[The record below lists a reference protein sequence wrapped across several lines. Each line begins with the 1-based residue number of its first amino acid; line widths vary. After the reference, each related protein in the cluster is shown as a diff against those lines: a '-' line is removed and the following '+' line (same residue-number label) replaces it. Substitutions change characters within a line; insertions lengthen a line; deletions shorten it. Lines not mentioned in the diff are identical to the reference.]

1 MVRGCAALRY
11 TAGASAFAEGIMT
24 NGDFDTSDL
33 PVLDLLRARNA
44 MTVSE
49 LASALNVTATAV
61 RQRLT
66 RLLAQEHVE
75 RTATKNGR
83 GRPKHYYRLTE
94 RGLRKAGSNFA
105 DLAVVLWEEV
115 RRIDDPEIRK
125 GLLQRIAKRMAGLY
139 ADKIEGPTLQQK
151 LDSLTE
157 LFAER
162 HLPLDILQ
170 SGSLPVLK
178 ATACPYPD
186 LADHDRSI
194 CAMERM
200 LISELLGTEVRLA
213 SCRHE
218 GEGSCTFELNMR
230 SRI

>member
-1 MVRGCAALRY
+1 MS
-11 TAGASAFAEGIMT
+11 TD
-24 NGDFDTSDL
+24 DFVTSDL
-33 PVLDLLRARNA
+33 PVLDLLRSREA

-49 LASALNVTATAV
+49 LAAALNVTATAV

-66 RLLAQEHVE
+66 RLLAQKHVE
-75 RTATKNGR
+75 RSAASSGR

-94 RGLRKAGSNFA
+94 QGLRRAGSNFA

-125 GLLQRIAKRMAGLY
+125 GLLQRIAKRMAVLY
-139 ADKIEGPTLQQK
+139 ANKIEGNTLQQK
-151 LDSLTE
+151 LDALSR

-162 HLPLDILQ
+162 RLPLDIIQ
-170 SGSLPVLK
+170 SGDLPVLK

-186 LADHDRSI
+186 LADQDRSI

-200 LISELLGTEVRLA
+200 LISELLGTDVRLA

-218 GEGSCTFELNMR
+218 GERSCMFELN
-230 SRI
+230 

>member
-1 MVRGCAALRY
+1 M
-11 TAGASAFAEGIMT
+11 TIAE
-24 NGDFDTSDL
+24 FVTSDL
-33 PVLDLLRARNA
+33 SVLDLLRDKNA

-49 LASALNVTATAV
+49 LASALDVTATAV

-66 RLLAQEHVE
+66 RLLTQAYVE

-125 GLLQRIAKRMAGLY
+125 GLLQRIARRMAVLY
-139 ADKIEGPTLQQK
+139 ADRIEAPTLQQK
-151 LDSLTE
+151 LNALTE

-162 HLPLDILQ
+162 RLPLDILQ
-170 SGSLPVLK
+170 SDSMPILK
-178 ATACPYPD
+178 ATVCPYPD
-186 LADHDRSI
+186 LAENDRSI

-218 GEGSCTFELNMR
+218 GESSCTFELN
-230 SRI
+230 

>member
-1 MVRGCAALRY
+1 MP
-11 TAGASAFAEGIMT
+11 S
-24 NGDFDTSDL
+24 NDFVTSDL
-33 PVLDLLRARNA
+33 PVLDFLRDRDA

-75 RTATKNGR
+75 RTAAKNGR

-125 GLLQRIAKRMAGLY
+125 GLLQRIARRMAGLY
-139 ADKIEGPTLQQK
+139 AGKIEGSTLQQK
-151 LDSLTE
+151 LDALTQ
-157 LFAER
+157 LFDER
-162 HLPLDILQ
+162 RLPLDILQ
-170 SGSLPVLK
+170 SGSLPVLR

-186 LADHDRSI
+186 LADQDRSI

-213 SCRHE
+213 SCRKE
-218 GEGSCTFELNMR
+218 GKGSCTFELN
-230 SRI
+230 